1 MGLQQ
6 SILGAPPKRLGH
18 GHPRLIVAEHPSAS
32 LPRPGVEAF
41 ARDLARVVTTRQAA
55 LLAVSADREFIRALG
70 GQALTLDPKTG
81 TMSKPGLL
89 ARLGL
94 G

>member
-1 MGLQQ
+1 MSALADDDG
-6 SILGAPPKRLGH
+6 
-18 GHPRLIVAEHPSAS
+18 IVC
-32 LPRPGVEAF
+32 LPGVGGEEPAYERLR
-41 ARDLARVVTTRQAA
+41 ALLAAAYGDEWSPARQAA

-81 TMSKPGLL
+81 TLSKPGLL